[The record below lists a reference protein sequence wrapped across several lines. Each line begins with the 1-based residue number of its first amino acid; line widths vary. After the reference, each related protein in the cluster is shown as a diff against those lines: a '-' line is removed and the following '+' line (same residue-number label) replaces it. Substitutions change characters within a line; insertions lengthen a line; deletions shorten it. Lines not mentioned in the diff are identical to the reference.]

1 MKGVI
6 KVVERFY
13 ILILLIICIVFFSIF
28 ARNFF
33 TWNNLVNI
41 LVQNSYLIIA
51 TIGIAMIMISSG
63 ADLSVSFQ
71 IGIVS
76 IVLGKLLTKADVPVV
91 FAILIALALGALL
104 GSINGFC
111 AIKLKVHPMV
121 ATMAT
126 MTIYQG
132 IAYVWSNSETYFNFP
147 DAFKKIGQGKL
158 FGQIPICVII
168 MIVCV
173 IIGWFLMNKTYFGRF
188 IYSIGGNEEA
198 TRLAG
203 INTKRVRMLIFLTAG
218 IFVGISAIVLTSRT
232 GSASAGIASD
242 AMFSCFT
249 ACILGGIS
257 FSGGGGNVLSVIL
270 SVLIIGVLS
279 NGIQMMGGSI
289 YVQYIVKGILL
300 VGAIAYDNFQ
310 KNLRLK
316 ENAKAA

>member
-1 MKGVI
+1 MKMVR
-6 KVVERFY
+6 VFVEKFY
-13 ILILLIICIVFFSIF
+13 ILILLIISIIFFSI
-28 ARNFF
+28 AAPRFF
-33 TWNNLVNI
+33 SVLNLTNI

-63 ADLSVSFQ
+63 ADLSVSYQ

-76 IVLGKLLTKADVPVV
+76 IVLGKLLTKMNVPVV
-91 FAILIALALGALL
+91 LAIIIALVLGAFL
-104 GSINGFC
+104 GSVNGFC

-132 IAYVWSNSETYFNFP
+132 LAYVSSNSETYFNFP
-147 DAFKKIGQGKL
+147 DAFKKIGQGKI
-158 FGQIPICVII
+158 GPIPICVIL
-168 MIVCV
+168 MIIAV
-173 IIGWFLMNKTYFGRF
+173 IVGWFLLNKTYLGRY

-203 INTKRVRMLIFLTAG
+203 VNTLKVRMLIFIVAG
-218 IFVGISAIVLTSRT
+218 LFVGVSAIVLTART
-232 GSASAGIASD
+232 GSASAGIAAD

-257 FSGGGGNVLSVIL
+257 FSGGGGNVLSVIF

-279 NGIQMMGGSI
+279 NGIQLMGGSI
-289 YVQYIVKGILL
+289 YVQYIVKGVLL
-300 VGAIAYDNFQ
+300 VAAIAYDNYQ
-310 KNLRLK
+310 KAQRMK
-316 ENAKAA
+316 EN

>member
-1 MKGVI
+1 MKMFRVF
-6 KVVERFY
+6 VEKFY
-13 ILILLIICIVFFSIF
+13 ILILLIISIIFFSI
-28 ARNFF
+28 AAPRFF
-33 TWNNLVNI
+33 SVLNLTNI

-63 ADLSVSFQ
+63 ADLSVSYQ

-76 IVLGKLLTKADVPVV
+76 IVLGKLLTKMNVPVV
-91 FAILIALALGALL
+91 LAIIIALVLGAFL
-104 GSINGFC
+104 GSVNGFC

-132 IAYVWSNSETYFNFP
+132 LAYVSSNSETYFNFP
-147 DAFKKIGQGKL
+147 DAFKKIGQGKI
-158 FGQIPICVII
+158 GPIPICVIL
-168 MIVCV
+168 MIIAV
-173 IIGWFLMNKTYFGRF
+173 IVGWFLLNKTYLGRY

-203 INTKRVRMLIFLTAG
+203 VNTLKVRMLIFIVAG
-218 IFVGISAIVLTSRT
+218 LFVGVSAIVLTART
-232 GSASAGIASD
+232 GSASAGIAAD

-257 FSGGGGNVLSVIL
+257 FSGGGGNVLSVIF

-279 NGIQMMGGSI
+279 NGIQLMGGSI
-289 YVQYIVKGILL
+289 YVQYIVKGVLL
-300 VGAIAYDNFQ
+300 VAAIAYDNYQ
-310 KNLRLK
+310 KAQRMK
-316 ENAKAA
+316 EN

>member
-1 MKGVI
+1 MKSVRRF
-6 KVVERFY
+6 VEKFY
-13 ILILLIICIVFFSIF
+13 IFILLIAAIIFFSI
-28 ARNFF
+28 AAPRFF
-33 TWNNLVNI
+33 TVLNLTNI

-63 ADLSVSFQ
+63 ADLSVSYQ

-76 IVLGKLLTKADVPVV
+76 IVLGKLLTKMNVPVAV
-91 FAILIALALGALL
+91 AILIALVLGALL
-104 GSINGFC
+104 GSVNGFC

-132 IAYVWSNSETYFNFP
+132 IAYVSSNSETYFDFP
-147 DAFKKIGQGKL
+147 DAFKKIGQGKI
-158 FGQIPICVII
+158 GPIPICVIL
-168 MIVCV
+168 MV
-173 IIGWFLMNKTYFGRF
+173 IAILIGWFMLNKTYFGRY

-203 INTKRVRMLIFLTAG
+203 VNTLKVRMLIFLVAG
-218 IFVGISAIVLTSRT
+218 LFVGVAAIVLTART
-232 GSASAGIASD
+232 GSASAGIAAD

-257 FSGGGGNVLSVIL
+257 FSGGGGNVLSVIF

-300 VGAIAYDNFQ
+300 VAAIAYDNYQ
-310 KNLRLK
+310 
-316 ENAKAA
+316 KAARMKEE

>member
-1 MKGVI
+1 MKI
-6 KVVERFY
+6 IRTFVEKFY
-13 ILILLIICIVFFSIF
+13 ILILLVISIIFFAI
-28 ARNFF
+28 AAPRFF
-33 TWNNLVNI
+33 TVLNLTNI

-63 ADLSVSFQ
+63 ADLSVSYQ

-76 IVLGKLLTKADVPVV
+76 IVLGKLLTKMNVPVV
-91 FAILIALALGALL
+91 IAIIIALLLGAFL
-104 GSINGFC
+104 GSVNGFC

-132 IAYVWSNSETYFNFP
+132 LAYVSSNSETYFDFP
-147 DAFKKIGQGKL
+147 EVFKKIGQGKI
-158 FGQIPICVII
+158 GPVPICVIL
-168 MIVCV
+168 MIIAVLV
-173 IIGWFLMNKTYFGRF
+173 GWFMLNKTYLGRY

-203 INTKRVRMLIFLTAG
+203 VNTMKVRMLIFIVAG
-218 IFVGISAIVLTSRT
+218 LFVGVSAIVLTART
-232 GSASAGIASD
+232 GSASAGIAAD

-257 FSGGGGNVLSVIL
+257 FSGGGGNVLSVIF

-279 NGIQMMGGSI
+279 NGIQLMGGSI
-289 YVQYIVKGILL
+289 YVQYIVKGVLL
-300 VGAIAYDNFQ
+300 VAAIAYDNYQ
-310 KNLRLK
+310 KAQRLK
-316 ENAKAA
+316 ED

>member
-1 MKGVI
+1 MKNVR
-6 KVVERFY
+6 KFVEKFY
-13 ILILLIICIVFFSIF
+13 ILLLLVVIIAFFAVAAPRF
-28 ARNFF
+28 L
-33 TWNNLVNI
+33 TVLNLTNI

-63 ADLSVSFQ
+63 ADLSVSYQ
-71 IGIVS
+71 IGIISV
-76 IVLGKLLTKADVPVV
+76 VLGKLMTKMNVPVV
-91 FAILIALALGALL
+91 VALLIALVLGAFL
-104 GSINGFC
+104 GSVNGFC

-132 IAYVWSNSETYFNFP
+132 IAYVFSNSETYFDFP
-147 DAFKKIGQGKL
+147 ESFKKIGQGMI
-158 FGQIPICVII
+158 GPIPICVIL
-168 MIVCV
+168 MIVAV
-173 IIGWFLMNKTYFGRF
+173 VIGWFMMNKTYFGRY

-203 INTKRVRMLIFLTAG
+203 VNTKKVKLLIFLVAG
-218 IFVGISAIVLTSRT
+218 LFVGVAAIVLTART
-232 GSASAGIASD
+232 GSASAGIAAD

-257 FSGGGGNVLSVIL
+257 FSGGGGNVLSVIF

-300 VGAIAYDNFQ
+300 VAAIAYDNYQ
-310 KNLRLK
+310 KAARLK
-316 ENAKAA
+316 ED

>member
-1 MKGVI
+1 MGKSI
-6 KVVERFY
+6 RRIVEKYYLF
-13 ILILLIICIVFFSIF
+13 ILLALSIIFFAI
-28 ARNFF
+28 AAPRFF
-33 TWNNLVNI
+33 TVLNLTNI

-71 IGIVS
+71 IGILSVL
-76 IVLGKLLTKADVPVV
+76 LGKLMTKASVPVV
-91 FAILIALALGALL
+91 PALLITLAVGALL
-104 GSINGFC
+104 GSVNGFC

-147 DAFKKIGQGKL
+147 AAFKKIGQGYI
-158 FGQIPICVII
+158 GPIPICVII
-168 MIVCV
+168 MLVAV
-173 IIGWFLMNKTYFGRF
+173 GIGYFILNKTYFGRY

-203 INTKRVRMLIFLTAG
+203 VNTKKVRLLIFLTAG
-218 IFVGISAIVLTSRT
+218 LFVAVSAIVLTSRT
-232 GSASAGIASD
+232 GSANASIAAD

-257 FSGGGGNVLSVIL
+257 FAGGGGNILSVIV
-270 SVLIIGVLS
+270 SVLVIGVIA
-279 NGIQMMGGSI
+279 NGIQMMGGTI
-289 YVQYIVKGILL
+289 YTQYIVKGVLL
-300 VGAIAYDNFQ
+300 VAAIAYDNYQ
-310 KNLRLK
+310 KALRMK
-316 ENAKAA
+316 ED

>member
-1 MKGVI
+1 MKLVRMF
-6 KVVERFY
+6 VEKFY
-13 ILILLIICIVFFSIF
+13 ILILLMISIIFFAIV
-28 ARNFF
+28 APRFF
-33 TWNNLVNI
+33 TVLNLTNI

-63 ADLSVSFQ
+63 ADLSVSYQ

-76 IVLGKLLTKADVPVV
+76 IVLGKLLTKMNVPVIL
-91 FAILIALALGALL
+91 AIIIALVLGAFL
-104 GSINGFC
+104 GSVNGFC

-132 IAYVWSNSETYFNFP
+132 LAYVSSNSETYFDFP
-147 DAFKKIGQGKL
+147 DMFKKIGQGKI
-158 FGQIPICVII
+158 GPIP
-168 MIVCV
+168 VCV
-173 IIGWFLMNKTYFGRF
+173 ILMVIAVLVGWFMLNKTYLGRY

-203 INTKRVRMLIFLTAG
+203 VNTMKVRMLIFIVAG
-218 IFVGISAIVLTSRT
+218 LFVGVSAIVLTART
-232 GSASAGIASD
+232 GSASAGIAAD

-257 FSGGGGNVLSVIL
+257 FSGGGGNVLSVIF

-279 NGIQMMGGSI
+279 NGIQLMGGSI
-289 YVQYIVKGILL
+289 YVQYIVKGVLL
-300 VGAIAYDNFQ
+300 VAAIAYDNYQ
-310 KNLRLK
+310 KAQRLK
-316 ENAKAA
+316 ED

>member
-1 MKGVI
+1 MKMFRVF
-6 KVVERFY
+6 VEKFY
-13 ILILLIICIVFFSIF
+13 ILILLIISIIFFSI
-28 ARNFF
+28 AAPRFF
-33 TWNNLVNI
+33 SVLNLTNI

-63 ADLSVSFQ
+63 ADLSVSYR

-76 IVLGKLLTKADVPVV
+76 IVLGKLLTKMNVPVV
-91 FAILIALALGALL
+91 LAIIIALVLGAFL
-104 GSINGFC
+104 GSVNGFC

-132 IAYVWSNSETYFNFP
+132 LAYVSSNSETYFNFP
-147 DAFKKIGQGKL
+147 DAFKKIGQGKI
-158 FGQIPICVII
+158 GPIPICVIL
-168 MIVCV
+168 MIIAV
-173 IIGWFLMNKTYFGRF
+173 IIGWFLLNKTYLGRY

-203 INTKRVRMLIFLTAG
+203 VNTLKVRMLIFIVAG
-218 IFVGISAIVLTSRT
+218 LFVGVSAIVLTART
-232 GSASAGIASD
+232 GSASAGIAAD

-257 FSGGGGNVLSVIL
+257 FSGGGGNVLSVIF

-279 NGIQMMGGSI
+279 NGIQLMGGSI
-289 YVQYIVKGILL
+289 YVQYIVKGVLL
-300 VGAIAYDNFQ
+300 VAAIAYDNYQ
-310 KNLRLK
+310 KAQRMK
-316 ENAKAA
+316 EN